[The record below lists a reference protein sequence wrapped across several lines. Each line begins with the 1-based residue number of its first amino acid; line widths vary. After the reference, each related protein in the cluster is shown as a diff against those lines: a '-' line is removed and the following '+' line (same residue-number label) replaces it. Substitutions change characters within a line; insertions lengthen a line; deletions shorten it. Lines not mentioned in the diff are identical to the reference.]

1 MLEFVMF
8 VIKNSWSCTLRGLPP
23 VGLEAVAQAMG
34 EDDLHMHH
42 EYFYASIALA
52 SEPNSFQ
59 QVLTFFNSCF
69 FHHCFHHVT
78 CATLISL
85 FADSIIYR
93 VRVHILSQQPS

>member
-1 MLEFVMF
+1 MVCHP
-8 VIKNSWSCTLRGLPP
+8 WD
-23 VGLEAVAQAMG
+23 LEAVAQAMG
-34 EDDLHMHH
+34 EDDLSMHH